1 MRRDRGNFMKIE
13 FATERPC
20 DWRDGAPLQNDLF
33 SRKWPHAR
41 HYFGYKMLAQ
51 IRFVEQF
58 VVEISREIHQKSMTA
73 VELWLDLS
81 SIQLGSTKI
90 QTSSAAGLKMAP
102 PCQPSMQSRLSVL
115 SLSPYATRCHRH
127 LLAVELLQADS
138 ERAEQQL
145 LAWLQ
150 LRNFGAFALSMH
162 SGLWKPESHAPNTC
176 RCVCFQKQDLIQCF
190 LNRFEQRSVNSCK
203 QICWACNWPLR
214 VRLEMSR
221 KEPMSAFTLHWW
233 LGCRCS
239 HNRLKPLMIAPMM
252 PTIFHPFREDT
263 AASCIGSWG
272 PNGSAVG
279 IGWSAMAG
287 IVALEGSFVGLGMR
301 RH

>member
-1 MRRDRGNFMKIE
+1 M
-13 FATERPC
+13 
-20 DWRDGAPLQNDLF
+20 APHY
-33 SRKWPHAR
+33 KMIG

-115 SLSPYATRCHRH
+115 SLSPYTTRCHRH

-150 LRNFGAFALSMH
+150 FWRVCFVNALWTLKAMLSTI
-162 SGLWKPESHAPNTC
+162 TC

-203 QICWACNWPLR
+203 QIC
-214 VRLEMSR
+214 
-221 KEPMSAFTLHWW
+221 
-233 LGCRCS
+233 
-239 HNRLKPLMIAPMM
+239 
-252 PTIFHPFREDT
+252 
-263 AASCIGSWG
+263 
-272 PNGSAVG
+272 
-279 IGWSAMAG
+279 
-287 IVALEGSFVGLGMR
+287 
-301 RH
+301 

>member
-1 MRRDRGNFMKIE
+1 MKRNEAGKQVVKTVSFKTISTNWAAESFHNSDE
-13 FATERPC
+13 FNSLYLKGETEEISWRLSLLQN
-20 DWRDGAPLQNDLF
+20 DHWRDGAPLQNDWF

-58 VVEISREIHQKSMTA
+58 IVEISREIHQKSMTA

-127 LLAVELLQADS
+127 PLAVELLQADS

-150 LRNFGAFALSMH
+150 LLWRFALWMH
-162 SGLWKPESHAPNTC
+162 SGLWKP
-176 RCVCFQKQDLIQCF
+176 
-190 LNRFEQRSVNSCK
+190 
-203 QICWACNWPLR
+203 
-214 VRLEMSR
+214 
-221 KEPMSAFTLHWW
+221 
-233 LGCRCS
+233 CS
-239 HNRLKPLMIAPMM
+239 KYL
-252 PTIFHPFREDT
+252 
-263 AASCIGSWG
+263 
-272 PNGSAVG
+272 
-279 IGWSAMAG
+279 
-287 IVALEGSFVGLGMR
+287 
-301 RH
+301 